1 MSDVDL
7 TLDDDFVLVKMAGM
21 DMWTMRKMSEF
32 GSAGGGGGEGGIM
45 YNLYIR
51 NNMESLGFATQYG
64 EECVIDFTF
73 VSQYRET
80 SNKPYKPTGEMGLC
94 TIMIKNA
101 KYTDFTVIRQME
113 VSSGVSIRQEISE
126 FLSAGSNSVKITVK
140 GENTDKTTAP
150 VTYTVQLTS
159 LGVSAPNIAWWT
171 AFAGDITIPMMI
183 SGNVSKM
190 LHVTV
195 TGKDYNQTYDVSL
208 GTAIYTDTPY
218 NYVIPHPGATGIYNI
233 SFYLSNSDNTLQTR
247 AVSVNVMCTA
257 TAGESVKLMC
267 VNNVAGLLTNWQ
279 DNTVRQQDCFRYQD
293 YIIINKQTFI
303 R

>member
-1 MSDVDL
+1 MEIVNEPGERTDAAVSQKLLTDSLAGLSSSLGGLSNVDPDADNEPAETRLLVQKYGSKTWDFFPFSKLPSGGGGGEGGGATTLGGLPNVMSDVDL

-159 LGVSAPNIAWWT
+159 LGVSAPNFAWWT
-171 AFAGDITIPMMI
+171 AFAGDITNPMMI

-195 TGKDYNQTYDVSL
+195 TGKDYNQT
-208 GTAIYTDTPY
+208 
-218 NYVIPHPGATGIYNI
+218 
-233 SFYLSNSDNTLQTR
+233 
-247 AVSVNVMCTA
+247 
-257 TAGESVKLMC
+257 
-267 VNNVAGLLTNWQ
+267 
-279 DNTVRQQDCFRYQD
+279 
-293 YIIINKQTFI
+293 
-303 R
+303 